1 MTLNKNTLDLEGL
14 LNEINEIEKEADE
27 EIEAERV
34 NKLSPEDRVLSQIAS
49 EILRLERDMT
59 KPGQAVQD
67 STRIDRLAKFI
78 DEANF

>member
-1 MTLNKNTLDLEGL
+1 MAPKKKLLDLGGL
-14 LNEINEIEKEADE
+14 LDEIENEVDD

-34 NKLSPEDRVLSQIAS
+34 GQLSPEDRVLSEIAT

-78 DEANF
+78 DEADF

>member
-1 MTLNKNTLDLEGL
+1 MKKSKNPLDLDGL
-14 LNEINEIEKEADE
+14 MNEIAKEVDE
-27 EIEAERV
+27 ELESERV
-34 NKLSPEDRVLSQIAS
+34 GQLSPEDRILSQVAT

-67 STRIDRLAKFI
+67 ATRIERLAKFI

>member
-1 MTLNKNTLDLEGL
+1 MATKKKLLDLDGL
-14 LNEINEIEKEADE
+14 WDEIENEVDE
-27 EIEAERV
+27 EIESERV
-34 NKLSPEDRVLSQIAS
+34 EQLSPEDRVLSQIAT

-67 STRIDRLAKFI
+67 STRIERLAKFI

>member
-1 MTLNKNTLDLEGL
+1 MATKKKLLDLDSL
-14 LNEINEIEKEADE
+14 LDEIENEVDK
-27 EIEAERV
+27 EIESERV
-34 NKLSPEDRVLSQIAS
+34 GQLSPEDRVLSQIAT

-67 STRIDRLAKFI
+67 STRIERLAKFI

>member
-1 MTLNKNTLDLEGL
+1 MTTNKKLLDLGGFLDDIE
-14 LNEINEIEKEADE
+14 NEVDE
-27 EIEAERV
+27 EIESERV
-34 NKLSPEDRVLSQIAS
+34 GQLSPKDRALSQIAT

-67 STRIDRLAKFI
+67 STRIERLTKFI

>member
-1 MTLNKNTLDLEGL
+1 MATKKKHLDLDGL
-14 LNEINEIEKEADE
+14 LDEIESEVDE
-27 EIEAERV
+27 EIESERV
-34 NKLSPEDRVLSQIAS
+34 GQLSPEDRVLSQIAT

-67 STRIDRLAKFI
+67 STRIERLAKFI

>member
-1 MTLNKNTLDLEGL
+1 MATKKKLLDLDGL
-14 LNEINEIEKEADE
+14 LDEIENEVDE
-27 EIEAERV
+27 EIESERV
-34 NKLSPEDRVLSQIAS
+34 GQLSPEDRVLSQIAT

-67 STRIDRLAKFI
+67 STRIERLAKFI

>member
-1 MTLNKNTLDLEGL
+1 MATKKKLLDLDGL
-14 LNEINEIEKEADE
+14 LDEIENEVDE
-27 EIEAERV
+27 EIESERV
-34 NKLSPEDRVLSQIAS
+34 EQLSPEDRVLSQIAT

-67 STRIDRLAKFI
+67 STRIERLAKFI

>member
-1 MTLNKNTLDLEGL
+1 MATKKKILNLEGFMD
-14 LNEINEIEKEADE
+14 EIASEVDE
-27 EIEAERV
+27 EIETARV
-34 NKLSPEDRVLSQIAS
+34 GKLSPEDRVLSQIAT

-67 STRIDRLAKFI
+67 STRIERLAKFI

>member
-1 MTLNKNTLDLEGL
+1 MATKKKLLDLDGL
-14 LNEINEIEKEADE
+14 LDEIENEVDE
-27 EIEAERV
+27 EIESERV
-34 NKLSPEDRVLSQIAS
+34 GQLSPEDRVLSEIAT

-67 STRIDRLAKFI
+67 STRIERLAKFI